1 MKILLEKQNELPIYE
16 QIKQQIK
23 GQVLQGELA
32 PGMVLPSMRELA
44 RQLDISLITTKRAYE
59 DLEKEGYLC
68 TYRGKG
74 TYVNTF
80 NTERLKE
87 TQLKMIEEM
96 SQNLVKEA
104 KTVHMPL
111 EALTE
116 MIKKLYME

>member
-1 MKILLEKQNELPIYE
+1 MSKLSNRLKDKL
-16 QIKQQIK
+16 
-23 GQVLQGELA
+23 LQGELA
-32 PGMVLPSMRELA
+32 PGMVLTSMRELA
-44 RQLDISLITTKRAYE
+44 RHFDISLITTKRAYE

-87 TQLKMIEEM
+87 RHLKMIEEM

-104 KTVHMPL
+104 KTVPIPL
-111 EALTE
+111 EALTM
-116 MIKKLYME
+116 MIRRLYK